1 MSDYLLVD
9 VFGSGAFTGN
19 PVAVVAGKGD
29 LDTETMLRITQW
41 FNLSE
46 TTFLLPTTDDT
57 ADYRVRIFTPDR
69 ELPFAGHPTLGTC
82 HAWLELGG
90 KPRNPDRIVQQCA
103 AGLVD
108 IRKVDGR
115 LAFSA
120 PPLIRSGPVDE
131 ETVER
136 IASFLLIGR
145 DDIVD
150 ITWADNG
157 PGWIAVM
164 LESAEAVLALD
175 PHRSYHERFEV
186 GVIGPYSVGGAVD
199 YEIRTFFTDHN
210 LSIVEDP
217 VTGSFNASAAQWLYG
232 SGRIDRAYVAAQGT
246 KIGRSGKIYVNRDE
260 AGTIR
265 IAGDTQT
272 FVAGRGV
279 GVLA

>member
-46 TTFLLPTTDDT
+46 TTFLLPPTDKV

-120 PPLIRSGPVDE
+120 PPLIRSGDVDE

-136 IASFLLIGR
+136 IASFLRIGR
-145 DDIVD
+145 DDIRD

-175 PHRSYHERFEV
+175 PQRNYHERFEV
-186 GVIGPYSVGGAVD
+186 GVIGPHSSGGAVE

-246 KIGRSGKIYVNRDE
+246 KIGRSGRIYVNRDE
-260 AGTIR
+260 AGTIW

>member
-46 TTFLLPTTDDT
+46 TTFLLPATDDA

-90 KPRNPDRIVQQCA
+90 KPRNPNRIVQQCA

-120 PPLIRSGPVDE
+120 PPLIRSGDVDE
-131 ETVER
+131 ETAER
-136 IASFLLIGR
+136 VASFLRIGR

-175 PHRSYHERFEV
+175 PQRSYHERFEV
-186 GVIGPYSVGGAVD
+186 GVIGPHSAGGAVD

-217 VTGSFNASAAQWLYG
+217 VTGSFNASVAQWLYG

-246 KIGRSGKIYVNRDE
+246 KIGRSGRIYVKRDE
-260 AGTIR
+260 AGAIW

>member
-19 PVAVVAGKGD
+19 PVAVVAGKGN
-29 LDTETMLRITQW
+29 LDTETMMRITQW

-46 TTFLLPTTDDT
+46 TTFLLPATDDA

-90 KPRNPDRIVQQCA
+90 MSRNPGHIVQQCA
-103 AGLVD
+103 AGLIT
-108 IRKVDGR
+108 IRRVDGR

-120 PPLIRSGPVDE
+120 PPLIRSGDLDE
-131 ETVER
+131 ETAER
-136 IASFLLIGR
+136 VASFLRIDPGE
-145 DDIVD
+145 IVAAQ
-150 ITWADNG
+150 WVDNG
-157 PGWIAVM
+157 PGWIGVM

-175 PHRSYHERFEV
+175 PLRSYPERIDV
-186 GVIGPYSVGGAVD
+186 GVIGPHNVGSEVD
-199 YEIRTFFTDHN
+199 YEIRTFFSNHTR
-210 LSIVEDP
+210 SIVEDP
-217 VTGSFNASAAQWLYG
+217 ITGSFNASAAQWLYG

-246 KIGRSGKIYVNRDE
+246 KLGRSGRVYVSRDE
-260 AGTIR
+260 TGAIW